1 MNKQVTVTFEFDV
14 ETQTVSKLACF
25 VDGVESKKKTTT
37 KATKVKEI
45 VLEDNPIV
53 TLEPTKLVFNNR
65 LMSDMELKPEDR
77 IIIKYEKFVGSK
89 KLVPVIGTDVSFDQE
104 GAGNKVTKTNS
115 VVYRGK
121 ANTVLAEHGSEFTI
135 EPYKE
140 GIWKLI
146 SLTKSE
152 EVTYEE
158 VVEQAENIDATIIV
172 DDENEDT
179 EVTELKFEL

>member
-25 VDGVESKKKTTT
+25 VDGIESKKKTTT
-37 KATKVKEI
+37 KASKVKEI
-45 VLEDNPIV
+45 VLEDSPVI
-53 TLEPTKLVFNNR
+53 TLEATKLLLNNR
-65 LMSDMELKPEDR
+65 AMSDMALKPEDR
-77 IIIKYEKFVGSK
+77 VIIKYEKFIGSK
-89 KLVPVIGTDVSFDQE
+89 RLVPIIGSDLSFDQE
-104 GAGNKVTKTNS
+104 GAGNKITKSNS

-121 ANTVLAEHGSEFTI
+121 ANTVLAEYGSEFTI

-152 EVTYEE
+152 ETYEE
-158 VVEQAENIDATIIV
+158 VVEKADNIDATIIV
-172 DDENEDT
+172 DDENEQDI
-179 EVTELKFEL
+179 EVTEIKFEL